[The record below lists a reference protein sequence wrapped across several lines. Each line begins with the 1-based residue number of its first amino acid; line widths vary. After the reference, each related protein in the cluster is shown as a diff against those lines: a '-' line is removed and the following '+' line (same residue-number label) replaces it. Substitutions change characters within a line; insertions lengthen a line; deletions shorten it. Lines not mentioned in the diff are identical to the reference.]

1 MLLSKK
7 FECCNLVNNAIL
19 GYVVHMMVPEAIH
32 FTMHNQHE
40 AYKSL
45 LYIVLGPQDGLYFFA
60 KTIMVLQYIKLN

>member
-7 FECCNLVNNAIL
+7 FECWNLVNNAIL
-19 GYVVHMMVPEAIH
+19 GYVVHMIVPEAIH

-45 LYIVLGPQDGLYFFA
+45 SYIVLGPQDGLYFFA